1 MLTDTYYRDP
11 DRRTFLPG
19 RLWKK
24 VPNRPRDTRISSPT
38 LLETTFDEKILE
50 SLDNVQTLNSRSGR
64 TTGLG
69 LTMAGDAPFGLPPL
83 PL

>member
-1 MLTDTYYRDP
+1 MLTDTYYREP

-24 VPNRPRDTRISSPT
+24 VPNRPRDIRIGSPT

-50 SLDNVQTLNSRSGR
+50 SLEDVQALNRRQTG

-69 LTMAGDAPFGLPPL
+69 LTMSGNQPFGLPPL